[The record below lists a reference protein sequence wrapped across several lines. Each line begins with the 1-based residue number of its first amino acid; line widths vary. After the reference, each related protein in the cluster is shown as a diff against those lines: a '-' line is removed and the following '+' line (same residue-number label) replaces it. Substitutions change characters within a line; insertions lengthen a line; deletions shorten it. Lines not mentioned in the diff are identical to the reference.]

1 MTIPATRLAPSEPTT
16 ISPRAAALTAG
27 ISLALMA
34 VLAPLGLMVAL
45 PAGLTG
51 PAALTVLVIAALD
64 VVVGIALY
72 PILRPGG
79 ELIAQVAAA
88 LRVAY
93 GAAFAVAGAFLLGPA
108 DPERFQATWDA
119 ALFLFGL
126 HLLAV
131 GLAAVRAGGIPT
143 WIGVLVLVAG
153 VGYTVDAV
161 SVALAPSAPLGLGQF
176 AFVGEVVLLVWLI
189 GWGGRRSGTST
200 RTGRVDTI

>member
-1 MTIPATRLAPSEPTT
+1 MTIPASRLAPREPTT
-16 ISPRAAALTAG
+16 TNTSTRTAALVAG

-51 PAALTVLVIAALD
+51 PAALAVLVVSALD
-64 VVVGIALY
+64 VVIGVALY
-72 PILRPGG
+72 PILKPGG
-79 ELIAQVAAA
+79 ELIAGVAAA

-93 GAAFAVAGAFLLGPA
+93 AAAFAVAASFLLAPA
-108 DPERFQATWDA
+108 DVERFQAIWDA

-131 GLAAVRAGGIPT
+131 GVAAVRAAGIPT
-143 WIGVLVLVAG
+143 WIGVLVLIAG
-153 VGYTVDAV
+153 AGYTVDAV
-161 SVALAPSAPLGLGQF
+161 SVALAPSAPLSLGQV

-189 GWGGRRSGTST
+189 GWGGRAR
-200 RTGRVDTI
+200 RAAAVR

>member
-1 MTIPATRLAPSEPTT
+1 MSTTPAPRLAHPEPTT
-16 ISPRAAALTAG
+16 APPRTAALVAG

-64 VVVGIALY
+64 VVIGVALY
-72 PILRPGG
+72 PILQPGG
-79 ELIAQVAAA
+79 ELMARIAAA

-93 GAAFAVAGAFLLGPA
+93 GAAFAVAGAFLMGPA
-108 DPERFQATWDA
+108 DPERFQSIWDA
-119 ALFLFGL
+119 ALLLFGL

-131 GLAAVRAGGIPT
+131 GLAAVRAASIPT
-143 WIGVLVLVAG
+143 WIGVLVLIAG
-153 VGYTVDAV
+153 VGYAVDAM
-161 SVALAPSAPLGLGQF
+161 SVVLAPSAPLGLGQV

-189 GWGGRRSGTST
+189 GWGGRRAAAV
-200 RTGRVDTI
+200 R